1 MALNFFR
8 KGGQNMRAMERKEKG
23 GRMVYRGFLLLV
35 ALLGIGWVT
44 AMSAYGQQVTLRY
57 WDFIDP
63 KLDNPRSR
71 ALATHIDRFE
81 KSNPNIKISPE
92 IMPWHQVAPQII
104 QAAAANRTPDVA
116 RVLIWD
122 LPQLVKAGTAMS
134 LNEFT
139 DRWPSSVRND
149 FLIDWNATVWDGKKM
164 AIPYEHRVFVLWYR
178 KDLLKA
184 AGLKVPKT
192 VDELIEA
199 GRMLNKGNIQGM
211 VIGLSRA
218 SQASALAEWFYPML
232 WAGGGDLMD
241 SSGNPIFNGEAGVRA
256 MQVLADLVRKGA
268 MPSSVVAYTYE
279 EIFQGVKAGTIAMTG
294 LGSHRVVTAR
304 EAGNLGDKL
313 QTAWLPGYT
322 REKPAP
328 AHVMG
333 WLMMMGKDCKNKEAA
348 WKFIEHI
355 TSPESQII
363 TAKTTGEMPTRKSPY
378 NDPWFKTKEASE
390 LMFWKDY
397 MEKYG
402 RMPRYPE
409 KYVELSQLIADA
421 AQEVVLRNV
430 KPKDALN
437 KAVQRYKE
445 LTR

>member
-1 MALNFFR
+1 M
-8 KGGQNMRAMERKEKG
+8 EKG
-23 GRMVYRGFLLLV
+23 KRMKIDGKRIRFGLFVFLVLLTLSWGGV
-35 ALLGIGWVT
+35 NTIVFAQKI
-44 AMSAYGQQVTLRY
+44 TLRY

-81 KSNPNIKISPE
+81 KANPNIKISPE

-104 QAAAANRTPDVA
+104 QAAAAGRTPDVA

-122 LPQLVKAGTAMS
+122 LPQLVKAGTAAG

-139 DRWPSSVRND
+139 NRWPAAVRND
-149 FLIDWNATVWDGKKM
+149 FLIDWNATVWNGQKM
-164 AIPYEHRVFVLWYR
+164 GIPYEHRVFVLWYR
-178 KDLLKA
+178 KDLLDA
-184 AGLKVPKT
+184 ARLKVPKT
-192 VDELIEA
+192 IDELIEA
-199 GRMLNKGNIQGM
+199 GRVLNKGNMQGV

-232 WAGGGDLMD
+232 WAGGGDLID
-241 SSGNPIFNGEAGVRA
+241 ANGNPVFNGEAGIRA
-256 MQVLADLVRKGA
+256 MKVLGDLVHKGA
-268 MPSSVVAYTYE
+268 MPSGVVAYTYE

-304 EAGNLGDKL
+304 EAGNLGEKL
-313 QTAWLPGYT
+313 QTAWWPGYT
-322 REKPAP
+322 RDKPAP

-333 WLMMMGKDCKNKEAA
+333 WLMMMGKDCKNREAA

-378 NDPWFKTKEASE
+378 NDPWFKSKDASE

-397 MEKYG
+397 MERYG
-402 RMPRYPE
+402 KMPRYPE

-421 AQEVVLRNV
+421 AQEVVLHNV
-430 KPKDALN
+430 QPKEALD

-445 LTR
+445 LAR

>member
-1 MALNFFR
+1 MKHLTHVGSWWLRGTAVILAALAVMAVAAPV
-8 KGGQNMRAMERKEKG
+8 AM
-23 GRMVYRGFLLLV
+23 
-35 ALLGIGWVT
+35 AQT
-44 AMSAYGQQVTLRY
+44 VTLRY

-63 KLDNPRSR
+63 KLNNPRSR
-71 ALATHIDRFE
+71 ALAEHIKRFE
-81 KSNPNIKISPE
+81 AANPTIKVTVE
-92 IMPWHQVAPQII
+92 VLPWHQVAPQLI
-104 QAAAANRTPDVA
+104 QAAAAGRTPDVA

-122 LPQLVKAGTAMS
+122 LPQLVKAGTAAS

-139 DRWPSSVRND
+139 DRWPASVKGD
-149 FLIDWNATVWDGKKM
+149 FVVDWNATVWDGRKM

-178 KDLLKA
+178 KDLLA
-184 AGLKVPKT
+184 EAGVGVPRT
-192 VDELIEA
+192 VDDLVTA
-199 GRMLNKGNIQGM
+199 GRALSKGATQGM

-232 WAGGGDLMD
+232 WAGGGDLLNAQ
-241 SSGNPIFNGEAGVRA
+241 GEPIFHQAPGVRA
-256 MQVLADLVRKGA
+256 VNTLAELVRKGA
-268 MPSSVVAYTYE
+268 MPQAVSAYTYE

-313 QTAWLPGYT
+313 QTAPFPGYT
-322 REKPAP
+322 AERPAP

-333 WLMMMGKDCKNKEAA
+333 WNMMMGKDSKHRDAA

-355 TSPESQII
+355 TTPESQIM
-363 TAKTTGEMPTRKSPY
+363 TAKMTGEMPTRKSAY
-378 NDPWFKTKEASE
+378 ADPWFKTKEAGE

-397 MEKYG
+397 MEKGG

-421 AQEVVLRNV
+421 VQEVVLRNV
-430 KPKDALN
+430 SAQDALA
-437 KAVQRYKE
+437 KAADRYKS
-445 LTR
+445 LTK